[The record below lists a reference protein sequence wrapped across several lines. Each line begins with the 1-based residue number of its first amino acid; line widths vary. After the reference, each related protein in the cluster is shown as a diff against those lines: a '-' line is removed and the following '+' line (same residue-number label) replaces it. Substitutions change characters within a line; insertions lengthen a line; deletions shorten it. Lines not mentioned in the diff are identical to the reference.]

1 MTTDLDET
9 KLQLLFLPINVYI
22 EDTITV
28 GREEIDICEYDCYSI
43 EK

>member
-9 KLQLLFLPINVYI
+9 RLQLLFLPINVYI

-28 GREEIDICEYDCYSI
+28 GREDVNVNEFFWIV